1 VAPSHILRRQARV
14 FAARAGTAI
23 ALFIAIAVVLLAG
36 GSNGP
41 LTNAEASNPGQ
52 PDAQVVPPAEGPVLG
67 GGDVTQPG
75 DLGSPEAPPAD
86 QSGDGSDLPSEPPAD
101 QSGDVPPTDPGQDP
115 GAGAPGAEDPGAEA
129 PGAEAPGD
137 EPPVG
142 DDSSSGGDKG
152 DLGTSGPDN
161 PPPDD
166 SQNEDVTPPSGGSK
180 GDDPVDPGTGDE
192 EPAPDPNSRPQVMLP
207 DDTGVEP
214 GPGLPGG
221 TEPGSPVIETGTGD
235 GNVKD
240 GQDLGGTEGGDK
252 TLELGEAA
260 GNNGGTT
267 ANGGGG
273 GGAGALPAGTQLAAV
288 QPGEDQ
294 QGGGTNGSNGN
305 GDNGGSGGG
314 GDDGSNVVTKTVE
327 RVVDVVP
334 DELKAALAALAAL
347 SVMLGIGYLLAA
359 LRARRL
365 ARQRRELLQEV
376 GLLQTALLPP
386 VPDKVGALL
395 TSVAYRPADGPGA
408 GGDFYDVLP
417 LTGGRVGFILGDV
430 SGHGRGA
437 LARTAF
443 MRYTLRAYLEAGLEP
458 RVALQVAGRVIDDN
472 LGGDFATVLLAV
484 HDPDTGSLTYASAG
498 HPSPIVVGPQQHDP
512 ITAASSP
519 PIGVGVRT
527 GLRQTTVPLVP
538 GAVACLFTDGLI
550 EARTPEGVLGRERLT
565 ELLAEIGEGA
575 TARRLIERV
584 AAEANVLSD
593 DMAAVVVSPT
603 AGVTT
608 GLFRTEQ
615 LELSTRELEG
625 PIARRFLEACGLP
638 EQEVDDAERD
648 ARLLAERFGGVVLHV
663 VFGNRLRVEVLPRN
677 VESIEAASRRVSAG
691 NPQ

>member
-1 VAPSHILRRQARV
+1 MAPSHILRHQARV
-14 FAARAGTAI
+14 FAARAGTAL
-23 ALFIAIAVVLLAG
+23 AVFFVLAVVLLAG
-36 GSNGP
+36 GSSGP
-41 LTNAEASNPGQ
+41 LSSAAANNGE
-52 PDAQVVPPAEGPVLG
+52 PPSLDGTPPVEEPVLG
-67 GGDVTQPG
+67 GGD
-75 DLGSPEAPPAD
+75 EAPPPDVPATEAPAT
-86 QSGDGSDLPSEPPAD
+86 GDPTTTDPPAAEEPTTGPPPAD
-101 QSGDVPPTDPGQDP
+101 PPAPDGPTAPPAEPTDPSP
-115 GAGAPGAEDPGAEA
+115 EDPTGEDPAA
-129 PGAEAPGD
+129 
-137 EPPVG
+137 
-142 DDSSSGGDKG
+142 DDSTSGGDKG
-152 DLGTSGPDN
+152 DAGSTDPDV
-161 PPPDD
+161 PPDET
-166 SQNEDVTPPSGGSK
+166 EDLTPPSGGSK
-180 GDDPVDPGTGDE
+180 GDDPVDPNEPVVE
-192 EPAPDPNSRPQVMLP
+192 EPAPDPSSRPQVTLP
-207 DDTGVEP
+207 VDTGDEP
-214 GPGLPGG
+214 GASDPPESEPGTPVI
-221 TEPGSPVIETGTGD
+221 EPGSGEGD
-235 GNVKD
+235 VND
-240 GQDLGGTEGGDK
+240 ARNLGGGSGGDNSA
-252 TLELGEAA
+252 EFGVAA
-260 GNNGGTT
+260 GNDGGTVAT
-267 ANGGGG
+267 GG
-273 GGAGALPAGTQLAAV
+273 GGAGALPAGTELAAL
-288 QPGEDQ
+288 QPGEEQ
-294 QGGGTNGSNGN
+294 PGGTGGGNQGPGNGN
-305 GDNGGSGGG
+305 DGGAGAGDEGN
-314 GDDGSNVVTKTVE
+314 NVVTNTVE
-327 RVVDVVP
+327 RLVEVVP

-386 VPDKVGALL
+386 VPDKVGALF

-498 HPSPIVVGPQQHDP
+498 HPSPIVVGPQQHHP

-550 EARTPEGVLGRERLT
+550 EARTEDGVLGRERLT
-565 ELLAEIGEGA
+565 ELLAAIGDEA
-575 TARRLIERV
+575 TARKLIEKV
-584 AAEANVLSD
+584 AAEANVRAD